1 MFETTKRQG
10 FFAHTKEYHRKM
22 WETLKGNM
30 AHLFTAEYTTDGRSY
45 TLVTWILFLFNNT
58 LYYPYGASSDKFR
71 NVMASNLMMW
81 EAIKFGKKHGAKKF
95 DMWGSLGPDADSN
108 DPWYGFHKFKQGYGA
123 KLIEFAGSYDL
134 VINSEL
140 YRLYSILHNIRKEF
154 LSLKRKFV

>member
-1 MFETTKRQG
+1 
-10 FFAHTKEYHRKM
+10 
-22 WETLKGNM
+22 
-30 AHLFTAEYTTDGRSY
+30 
-45 TLVTWILFLFNNT
+45 
-58 LYYPYGASSDKFR
+58 
-71 NVMASNLMMW
+71 
-81 EAIKFGKKHGAKKF
+81 
-95 DMWGSLGPDADSN
+95 MWGSLGPDADSN